1 MSGPANRLSPFG
13 CVNLIPVRANI
24 DQGTRVDDSSGE
36 AAMKGKTFWVLLV
49 AFLAGG
55 GVIGWQAY
63 QTWMAALPPGFAS
76 GNGRVE
82 SVQVDVTTKEPGRV
96 QSILVHEGD
105 IVHPGQIVAKMDTIT
120 MEAELARAEATVAE
134 QEAKTF
140 EVEAAIAKADSQL
153 KLDEIE
159 FGRTRALLARKAV
172 PREEYDVK
180 QTTVK
185 TSTATLNGE
194 KARLETARKSVAAAK
209 AEVAHTQSR
218 INDMT
223 LHSTVSGRVL
233 YRLAEEG
240 EVLGSGGKVLTLVN
254 FGDVYMEIYLPAQDA
269 MRVKIGADARI
280 VFDIAPEYAA
290 RAKVSFVAPEAQ
302 FTPKQ
307 VETKTER
314 DKLMFRVKLT
324 VPAERVL
331 QYIERVKTGIR
342 GMGYVRLDDSVQW
355 PERLDRRPP
364 ESSASSAG
372 SSASQ
377 PDSSAPPAG
386 VPQKADAKAPAT
398 GENANKKEPVTEEKA
413 DTKAQAT
420 EEKTDTKAPATEEK
434 ANTKAPTTE
443 EKANTKAPATEKKAA
458 TPPGGAGSSPNP
470 E

>member
-1 MSGPANRLSPFG
+1 
-13 CVNLIPVRANI
+13 
-24 DQGTRVDDSSGE
+24 
-36 AAMKGKTFWVLLV
+36 MKGKTFWVLLV

-96 QSILVHEGD
+96 QTILVHEGD
-105 IVHPGQIVAKMDTIT
+105 IVHPGQIVAKMDTVT
-120 MEAELARAEATVAE
+120 MEAELARTEATVAE
-134 QEAKTF
+134 EEAKSF

-153 KLDEIE
+153 KLDEVE
-159 FGRTRALLARKAV
+159 FARTRALFSRKAA
-172 PREEYDVK
+172 PREELDVK
-180 QTTVK
+180 QTLVK

-194 KARLETARKSVAAAK
+194 KARLETARKSIAAAK

-223 LHSTVSGRVL
+223 LRSTVSGRVL

-240 EVLGSGGKVLTLVN
+240 EVLGTGGKVLTLVN

-307 VETKTER
+307 VETRSER

-342 GMGYVRLDDSVQW
+342 GMGYVRLDDSAQW

-364 ESSASSAG
+364 ESSASLAG
-372 SSASQ
+372 TSASQ
-377 PDSSAPPAG
+377 PASSVPPAS

-413 DTKAQAT
+413 N
-420 EEKTDTKAPATEEK
+420 TKAPATEEK
-434 ANTKAPTTE
+434 AKA
-443 EKANTKAPATEKKAA
+443 KAPAAEEKERSKSPATEANPNTKVPATGEHAA
-458 TPPGGAGSSPNP
+458 TPPGGADSSPNP
-470 E
+470 K